1 MKRGSRPAPDSDA
14 HVVVPVFP
22 LPNVYL
28 FPGCVM
34 PLHIFEP
41 RYRTM
46 IDDLL
51 DRSGRMVMGTE
62 LEGRVDDDGKPC
74 VLGIGG
80 LGEIG
85 RHERLPDGRYLIW
98 LVGLGRVRIEE
109 VESSHPYRQVRAEPF
124 QEIDVD
130 PACEPELRKRV
141 KAALALRCPD
151 FPKLPPDLPLTHLV
165 DLLTQKIQLHASVM
179 QELFCECD
187 LAKRTERVL
196 SEHACRPI
204 APAPDET

>member
-1 MKRGSRPAPDSDA
+1 MMKRGQGPSPRADGQL
-14 HVVVPVFP
+14 VVPVFP

-41 RYRTM
+41 RYRAM

-51 DRSGRMVMGTE
+51 DKSGRMVMGTV
-62 LEGRVDDDGKPC
+62 LEGRVDGDGNPC

-109 VESSHPYRQVRAEPF
+109 VESTHPYRQVRAEPF
-124 QEIDVD
+124 QEVDVSPD
-130 PACEPELRKRV
+130 REPELRKRV
-141 KAALALRCPD
+141 QAALALRCPD

-165 DLLTQKIQLHASVM
+165 DLLT
-179 QELFCECD
+179 
-187 LAKRTERVL
+187 
-196 SEHACRPI
+196 
-204 APAPDET
+204 